1 MRRIS
6 RRTFVKTASASAA
19 CAALWSHVPRL
30 MANPL
35 GLPLGLQ
42 LYSVRDILPKDYEG
56 TLRQIAAL
64 GYREVEAAG
73 FFGHTP
79 SEVKQA
85 MDHAGLHCV
94 SAHYSL
100 KDLLPKLD
108 ETIQYGKDLGL
119 EYIVCASPMLKDPS
133 RVKDPGSRA
142 ARESMTLEDWRWNA
156 QQFNRIGEKVNAA
169 GMHFAYH
176 NHTPE
181 FRSEN
186 GVLFY
191 DELLSSTDP
200 AKVSME
206 LDCGWAVVA
215 GQKPAELLSR
225 YPTRICMLHV
235 KDFKLTSASTPS
247 NAPPSTE
254 LGHGTIDYHPIFEAA
269 KKANIKH
276 IFVEQEQFDMP
287 MMEALKIDADYMR
300 ALTV

>member
-1 MRRIS
+1 MHRIS
-6 RRTFVKTASASAA
+6 RRMFLKTASASAVGA
-19 CAALWSHVPRL
+19 TVWSNLPRL

-56 TLRQIAAL
+56 TLRQLGAI

-73 FFGHTP
+73 FFNHSP

-85 MDHAGLHCV
+85 MERAGLRCV

-100 KDLLPKLD
+100 KDLLPKVD
-108 ETIQYGKDLGL
+108 ETVQYGKELGL
-119 EYIVCASPMLKDPS
+119 NYIVCASPWFQDPS

-142 ARESMTLEDWRWNA
+142 AREAMTLDDWRWNA
-156 QQFNRIGEKVNAA
+156 DQFNRIGERVNAA

-191 DELLSSTDP
+191 DELMRSTDP
-200 AKVSME
+200 SKVTME
-206 LDCGWAVVA
+206 LDCGWAAVA
-215 GQKPAELLSR
+215 GQKPADLLTR
-225 YPTRICMLHV
+225 YPTRISMLHV
-235 KDFKLTSASTPS
+235 KDFKMGNGVVPLPQA
-247 NAPPSTE
+247 PSTE
-254 LGHGTIDYHPIFEAA
+254 MGHGVIDYHPIFEAA
-269 KKANIKH
+269 RKARIEH
-276 IFVEQEQFDMP
+276 IFVEQEEFDMP

-300 ALTV
+300 ALT

>member
-1 MRRIS
+1 MNRIS
-6 RRTFVKTASASAA
+6 RRTFLKTTSASAA
-19 CAALWSHVPRL
+19 CAALWNHVPRL

-56 TLRQIAAL
+56 TLQQLGAM

-73 FFGHTP
+73 FFGHSP

-85 MDHAGLHCV
+85 MDQAGLHCV
-94 SAHYSL
+94 SAHYPL
-100 KDLLPKLD
+100 KDLLPKLE

-119 EYIVCASPMLKDPS
+119 EYIVCAAPTLKDAS
-133 RVKDPGSRA
+133 RVKEANSRA
-142 ARESMTLEDWRWNA
+142 ARESMTLDDWRWNA
-156 QQFNRIGEKVNAA
+156 DQFNHIGERVRAA

-186 GVLFY
+186 GVVFY
-191 DELLSSTDP
+191 DELMRVTDP

-215 GQKPAELLSR
+215 GANPVDLLKR

-235 KDFKLTSASTPS
+235 KEFKLTAASTPS
-247 NAPPSTE
+247 DPPPSTE
-254 LGHGTIDYHPIFEAA
+254 MGRGTIDYRPIFEAA
-269 KKANIKH
+269 KKASIKH
-276 IFVEQEQFDMP
+276 AFVEQEQFDMP
-287 MMEALKIDADYMR
+287 PMEALKIDADYMH